1 MKMNCVILIKMLAVV
16 TTMGSAF
23 VYASTDA
30 AKPAA
35 KASTPAPTYAERL
48 DRGKQIAGAVCV
60 ACHGLDGYSP
70 ISANPNIA
78 GMPGEY
84 IAKQLE
90 LYQSGKRTNAI
101 MQGMAANLS
110 ADDMKAV
117 GSYYYAQ
124 RGKTSAVA
132 RNQAVATRGQTIYR
146 VGIPTANVPACSG
159 CHGGMGA
166 GIPALYPKVAGQWPE
181 YSAAQLRAYASGE
194 RKNTQMNAITSRM
207 KDSDLIAVAEYMAG
221 MRIEVAVKA
230 KQAGTK

>member
-1 MKMNCVILIKMLAVV
+1 MKMSCAILIKILAVV
-16 TTMGSAF
+16 TTMASGS
-23 VYASTDA
+23 VYANTDA
-30 AKPAA
+30 AKPLA
-35 KASTPAPTYAERL
+35 KVSTPAPTYAERL

-101 MQGMAANLS
+101 MQGMVANLS

-132 RNQAVATRGQTIYR
+132 RNQAIAERGQTIYR
-146 VGIPTANVPACSG
+146 VGIPAANVPACSG

-181 YSAAQLRAYASGE
+181 YSVTQLRAYASGE
-194 RKNTQMNAITSRM
+194 RKNTQMNAIASRM
-207 KDSDLIAVAEYMAG
+207 KDADFVAVAEYMAG
-221 MRIEVAVKA
+221 MRTNVAMKVK
-230 KQAGTK
+230 